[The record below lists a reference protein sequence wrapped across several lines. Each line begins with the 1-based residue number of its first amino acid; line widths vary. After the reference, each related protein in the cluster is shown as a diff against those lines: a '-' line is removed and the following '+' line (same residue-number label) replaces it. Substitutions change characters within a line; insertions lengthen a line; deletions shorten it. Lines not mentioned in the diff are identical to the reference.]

1 MIIYCLP
8 FSQEVYDRK
17 WAGFHFTV
25 SFEILVLVNLH
36 LFSFSM
42 KVIFGVSAFY
52 LHWASDN
59 QQTVCYAVAF
69 MSQTVCNELWRKV
82 QMFLREA
89 PLMQQNPR
97 LK

>member
-1 MIIYCLP
+1 MIFYCLP

-17 WAGFHFTV
+17 WAGFL

-36 LFSFSM
+36 LFSFSI

-59 QQTVCYAVAF
+59 QQSVV
-69 MSQTVCNELWRKV
+69 
-82 QMFLREA
+82 
-89 PLMQQNPR
+89 
-97 LK
+97 